1 MAHMIYS
8 KIFQGYQGIV
18 IDIGNRELDKPV
30 SLRSRG
36 PKQRKNNHK
45 LIIPAAA
52 YYANAYHKLSVMFFI
67 FPCFTKELTEK
78 QRIHFMDHLI
88 VLESYMHNNII
99 GYKYH

>member
-1 MAHMIYS
+1 MIYS

-45 LIIPAAA
+45 LIIAAAA
-52 YYANAYHKLSVMFFI
+52 YYVNAYHKLFDMFFI

-78 QRIHFMDHLI
+78 QRIILWTTSLFRIL
-88 VLESYMHNNII
+88 YA
-99 GYKYH
+99 

>member
-1 MAHMIYS
+1 MIYS

-52 YYANAYHKLSVMFFI
+52 YYANAHQTLQLKKKNGKKEEKIRDISAKRRSDGKLSYINSEGF
-67 FPCFTKELTEK
+67 
-78 QRIHFMDHLI
+78 
-88 VLESYMHNNII
+88 SSS
-99 GYKYH
+99 